1 MEASHLGIW
10 RQTKGHVSSLLFLL
24 NVPRSCL
31 SQACLWNDGESIGA
45 GAGGAGEYS
54 LQLCCIESWGHLLQ
68 WVCSQTRPPSPTPT
82 FPLETNIAA
91 LATEKAL
98 DETCLE
104 HRLVFYLSL
113 CYCNPDFLGWWGD
126 QSMNRFDLL
135 SLYEMKLEPFN
146 EDSKKHEPFSD
157 WEPPSGTFTFTSKPK
172 RLVSEAWKLFNVL
185 WTETIR
191 IKPEKYCRVSFF
203 FIGKSYLTFCS

>member
-1 MEASHLGIW
+1 MKWWRIHRGECGGCRWIFAAVLLHRVLGSSFTI
-10 RQTKGHVSSLLFLL
+10 SLLT
-24 NVPRSCL
+24 
-31 SQACLWNDGESIGA
+31 D
-45 GAGGAGEYS
+45 
-54 LQLCCIESWGHLLQ
+54 
-68 WVCSQTRPPSPTPT
+68 PTPT
-82 FPLETNIAA
+82 FPLKTNIAA

-98 DETCLE
+98 DETRLE

-113 CYCNPDFLGWWGD
+113 CYYNPDFLGWWGD

-135 SLYEMKLEPFN
+135 SLYEMKLEPFD

-191 IKPEKYCRVSFF
+191 IKPEKYYRVSFF
-203 FIGKSYLTFCS
+203 FTGKSYLTFCS

>member
-1 MEASHLGIW
+1 MEAGHLGIW
-10 RQTKGHVSSLLFLL
+10 KQTKGHVSSLLFLL
-24 NVPRSCL
+24 NVPLTCL
-31 SQACLWNDGESIGA
+31 SQACLWNGGESIGA

-54 LQLCCIESWGHLLQ
+54 LKTLLYR
-68 WVCSQTRPPSPTPT
+68 VLGSSFTIKSAHRPDPPTPT

-91 LATEKAL
+91 LATENAL
-98 DETCLE
+98 DETRLE

-135 SLYEMKLEPFN
+135 SLYEMKLEPFD

-191 IKPEKYCRVSFF
+191 IKPEKYYRVSFF
-203 FIGKSYLTFCS
+203 FTGTSYLTFCS